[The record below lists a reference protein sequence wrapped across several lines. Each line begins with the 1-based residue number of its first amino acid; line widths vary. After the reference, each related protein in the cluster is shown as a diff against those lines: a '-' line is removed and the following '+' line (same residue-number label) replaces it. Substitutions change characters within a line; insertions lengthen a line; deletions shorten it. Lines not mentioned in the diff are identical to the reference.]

1 MTFLRSII
9 ISIVV
14 SLGFGF
20 GLKNIIGFWEAFSL
34 ALVMQFVIA
43 FIYNSTKISK
53 VQELTNDFQNEL
65 DQLLGL
71 SEAKIACPCGN
82 YTYTTN
88 LFLNVEET
96 YKCEKCGNEFR
107 IDFSATPTLLTQPVY
122 TQSEIDLKDGKNDE
136 EVKFTSDYEPGSKIG
151 TEL

>member
-9 ISIVV
+9 ITILV
-14 SLGFGF
+14 SLGIAF
-20 GLKNIIGFWEAFSL
+20 GLRNLLGFWETFALAIVVQFLAAFL
-34 ALVMQFVIA
+34 
-43 FIYNSTKISK
+43 YNSSKISRVK
-53 VQELTNDFQNEL
+53 ELTNDFQNEL
-65 DQLLGL
+65 DQLLSL

-88 LFLNVEET
+88 LFLNIEET
-96 YKCEKCGNEFR
+96 FKEFR

-122 TQSEIDLKDGKNDE
+122 TQKEVDLKEGKNDE
-136 EVKFTSDYEPGSKIG
+136 VEFTSDYEPGKKIG

>member
-9 ISIVV
+9 ITVLV
-14 SLGFGF
+14 SLGFAF
-20 GLKNIIGFWEAFSL
+20 GLKNVLGFWETFAL
-34 ALVMQFVIA
+34 AIVFQFLIA
-43 FIYNSTKISK
+43 FLYNSTKINK
-53 VQELTNDFQNEL
+53 VKELTNDFQNEL
-65 DQLLGL
+65 DQLLSL

-96 YKCEKCGNEFR
+96 FKCEKCGNEFR

-122 TQSEIDLKDGKNDE
+122 TQQEVDLKAGKDDE
-136 EVKFTSDYEPGSKIG
+136 EVKIISDYKKGK
-151 TEL
+151 EL